1 MTIKFSDTLNKLYY
15 NVEKPEENL
24 ANLEK
29 VTRIAFNQRRKTL
42 SNAL

>member
-29 VTRIAFNQRRKTL
+29 IIHHKENHF
-42 SNAL
+42 